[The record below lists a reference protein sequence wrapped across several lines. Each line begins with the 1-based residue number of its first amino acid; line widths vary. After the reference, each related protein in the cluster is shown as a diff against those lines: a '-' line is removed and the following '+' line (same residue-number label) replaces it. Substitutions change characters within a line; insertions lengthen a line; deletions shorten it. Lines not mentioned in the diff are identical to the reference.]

1 MNTQR
6 RLLTLGLLGLML
18 AGTAQAKRRGS
29 GSGRK
34 SGVGNGGGGNGG
46 CGSKGGP
53 GYRKPNGK
61 CAGWKD

>member
-1 MNTQR
+1 MNVKR

-18 AGTAQAKRRGS
+18 AGPADAKKRGS

-34 SGVGNGGGGNGG
+34 SGGGKGAGGGGG

-61 CAGWKD
+61 CASWKD